1 MTLPLS
7 VSSPPLRSPP
17 PSSSPLGE
25 DIREGP
31 LSNNA
36 LYGDRILQEIEKA
49 IEPVFFE
56 VVTDHQKA
64 SQIIVELAK
73 SVNNEA
79 LILLPR
85 DKSMVRLD
93 RLQVFDYIIKASQEN
108 GTEVKIM
115 CPLSQV
121 NFHIVKRIL
130 DYAPNIK
137 IINGNN
143 SPYGMFIVDNQKL
156 LRAEL
161 REPQA
166 EDLSEAIGFTIYSTN
181 KISANSFKS
190 VFELLWSERVLNEE
204 LRKTTKMQKEFINI
218 AAHELRTPAQ
228 SILGYAELAITD
240 PKLNKHDKQGLIGA
254 IYRNSMRLQKL
265 TKDILDVTKI
275 ESNTLLLN
283 KELLDLNDVIANI
296 VLDFKTQRI
305 NMPKAKVTI
314 TYKINK
320 GDMIIENT
328 DNNSKDA
335 ILIDADKERITQ
347 VLYNLLDNA
356 LKFSKDSGTV
366 SIIVRKNDKEHDEA
380 NLGKDQQQL
389 AEVIVQ
395 IQDTGTG
402 IHPVILPKLF
412 TRFATHSSTGTGLGL
427 YVSRSIVEAHG
438 GKIWGKNNS
447 DGNGAT
453 FAFSLPLPRR

>member
-1 MTLPLS
+1 MR
-7 VSSPPLRSPP
+7 V
-17 PSSSPLGE
+17 
-25 DIREGP
+25 GP

-166 EDLSEAIGFTIYSTN
+166 EDLSEAIGFTIYSTD

-305 NMPKAKVTI
+305 NTPKAKVTI
-314 TYKINK
+314 TYNINK

-366 SIIVRKNDKEHDEA
+366 SIIVRRNNKEHDEV

-389 AEVIVQ
+389 EEVIVQ

-402 IHPVILPKLF
+402 IHPDILPKLF